1 MVTRAAFRTA
11 VTGPSMA
18 AALASLLALTTAV
31 ATGCGGDGGGATPEA
46 LKAHLPE
53 SKDLGLQ
60 TEREFEWTNATDYS
74 VEGPG
79 YSEGTK
85 PSEWIDAIEN
95 AGFEAGAGAI
105 LVDGSTLWLGA
116 AEFDSEEGATEARD
130 RLHEE
135 DLKQPCF
142 AACAVNPQDHEVA
155 GIPDSVAVHQV
166 PNPGPPPKGLHKFER
181 YLLEFIIGSNLYFVQ
196 SDGPPGEMSPREFEK
211 VAKSVYE
218 QASAATE

>member
-1 MVTRAAFRTA
+1 M
-11 VTGPSMA
+11 
-18 AALASLLALTTAV
+18 LALTV
-31 ATGCGGDGGGATPEA
+31 AIASGCGDEDGGGTAEA
-46 LKAHLPE
+46 LRGHLPQGE
-53 SKDLGLQ
+53 ELGLE
-60 TEREFEWTNATDYS
+60 TEREFEWGNATDYS
-74 VEGPG
+74 VQGPA

-95 AGFEAGAGAI
+95 TGFEAGAGAI
-105 LVDGSTLWLGA
+105 LIDEKSGSTLWVGA

-142 AACAVNPQDHEVA
+142 AVCAVTPAEYEVA

-166 PNPGPPPKGLHKFER
+166 PNPGKVPKGLHRFEG
-181 YLLEFIIGSNLYFVQ
+181 YLLEFTIGSNMYFVQ
-196 SDGPPGEMSPREFEK
+196 ANGPPGQWSPEEFEK
-211 VAKSVYE
+211 AAKSAYE